1 MRGRHPAP
9 ATCIQEG
16 KVALGGDPLCEG
28 ARPTVDVNI
37 ISTPE
42 LISKETGNVNQRRS
56 CRGSQKDFASA
67 PLALDKD
74 GRGGWFVAGA
84 KYPVVFFIREL
95 PKQLEM
101 RPSIRRYV
109 QSPGLPMAF
118 PRRARMIHDG

>member
-1 MRGRHPAP
+1 M
-9 ATCIQEG
+9 
-16 KVALGGDPLCEG
+16 
-28 ARPTVDVNI
+28 
-37 ISTPE
+37 S
-42 LISKETGNVNQRRS
+42 QRCS
-56 CRGSQKDFASA
+56 CGESQKDFALA

-84 KYPVVFFIREL
+84 RFPVVFFIREL